1 MEATVSNQEFQL
13 QEVLERAEKNK
24 PDSPFF
30 TDFEINEL
38 HSNPSRK
45 ESPNTP
51 HHSSDTSGRGLDSKS
66 SNYFTSLDSTVGDLE
81 QRTQQ
86 LIDKINENRKQDHV
100 FMNNCRESLL
110 MKVSSLADKLEEKVF
125 HVYDHNSKIIQDKLQ
140 ELSDIMERIRQ
151 IETELK
157 QVCHTVEKLYKDL
170 CGQSEL

>member
-66 SNYFTSLDSTVGDLE
+66 SSYFTSLDSTVGDLE